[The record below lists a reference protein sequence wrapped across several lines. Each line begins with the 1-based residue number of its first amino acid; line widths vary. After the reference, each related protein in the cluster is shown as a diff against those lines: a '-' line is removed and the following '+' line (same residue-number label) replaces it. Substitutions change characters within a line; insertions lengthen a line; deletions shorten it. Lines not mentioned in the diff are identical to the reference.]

1 MMATATSFKIGQPVR
16 WIPLDA
22 AGRPCAE
29 LVTVIRSF
37 ENVARPDGSLNACAV
52 LVNNRLASL
61 DRLFAM
67 DAPAIEIEKPVA
79 VAKPTKKPAAAPAKR
94 PATTDE
100 LLLENKPLRPAVPI
114 PAAMACF
121 PAIAPCEVL
130 AFDFMNL
137 LVRAWHA
144 GKPTETHAVRSM
156 FQTVA
161 NAVRT
166 LRPQRIVFAMDGGHV
181 HRSKLLPQYKA
192 HRPPHDP
199 NLIKQIELASEA
211 LRIAG
216 IPAFRVQNWEADD
229 VLASLVERCPA
240 IVICSS
246 DKDLLALHG
255 RCRIFHPWTGGG
267 FVDPESKLGIPAGQV
282 TDFLAMCGDTSDGV
296 PGVKG
301 IGEKTALKLLQDHE
315 NLEAILV
322 AAQMNQIP
330 GAIGK
335 HLREQ
340 RAAALLCQSV
350 IQLRS
355 SLPLPELLPWDPVP
369 GYQQRLQSIGLG
381 SVAGILDGLRQM
393 FENTESENTPQ
404 SESPFLSA
412 STGQEEQNGRDE
424 FLHDQQELQP
434 VQPSRS
440 SPTESRKPLD
450 TVLTAEPGS
459 RSSEKMPA
467 AGSAAIRVTRSITEP
482 IRKNL
487 NMVQRWDGP
496 DKGMISCWESG
507 REASPDRENPWKPET
522 PNWFAWEQGRKW
534 LDLDVFWYPPET
546 EKPPTPKPPRHVP
559 PSKRKSGSLF

>member
-1 MMATATSFKIGQPVR
+1 MMAAATSFKIGQPVR

-29 LVTVIRSF
+29 LTTAIRSF
-37 ENVARPDGSLNACAV
+37 EDVRQSDGSLNRCAI
-52 LVNNRLASL
+52 LTNNRLASL

-67 DAPAIEIEKPVA
+67 DAPAIEIEKPA
-79 VAKPTKKPAAAPAKR
+79 TAPRPAKKPAAPSVAEKTKTR
-94 PATTDE
+94 TTE
-100 LLLENKPLRPAVPI
+100 LK
-114 PAAMACF
+114 PAASPKAE
-121 PAIAPCEVL
+121 AVAPCEVL

-161 NAVRT
+161 NAVRQ

-181 HRSKLLPQYKA
+181 HRSKLLPEYKS
-192 HRPPHDP
+192 HRPPHP
-199 NLIKQIELASEA
+199 PELKAQIELATEA

-267 FVDPESKLGIPAGQV
+267 FVDPETKLGLPAGQV
-282 TDFLAMCGDTSDGV
+282 TDFLAMCGDVSDGV

-355 SLPLPELLPWDPVP
+355 SLPLPELLPWDTPV
-369 GYQQRLQSIGLG
+369 GFQQRLQSIGLG
-381 SVAGILDGLRQM
+381 SVAAILDGISNFKSQISNV
-393 FENTESENTPQ
+393 NTTKPQ
-404 SESPFLSA
+404 SESPLLSA

-424 FLHDQQELQP
+424 FLSDQQELQP
-434 VQPSRS
+434 VQPSRAS
-440 SPTESRKPLD
+440 QTESSLPSEP
-450 TVLTAEPGS
+450 VVPAEPVSQRASTHLAG
-459 RSSEKMPA
+459 
-467 AGSAAIRVTRSITEP
+467 GSAAIRVTRSISEP
-482 IRKNL
+482 IRRNL
-487 NMVQRWDGP
+487 NMIQRWDLE
-496 DKGMISCWESG
+496 DKGMISCWEAG
-507 REASPDRENPWKPET
+507 REAAADPEKPNIWKPET
-522 PNWFAWEQGRKW
+522 PNWFAFEQGRKG
-534 LDLDVFWYPPET
+534 LDLDVFWYPPEAET
-546 EKPPTPKPPRHVP
+546 PAAPKPPRHDP
-559 PSKRKSGSLF
+559 PQKRKAGSLF